1 MFITENRKVLLMNRN
16 SFLKTVIKYILSALL
31 AFIAL
36 ALGTKV
42 VTGANCSSCAGKGIC
57 SGESDCV
64 KYLK

>member
-1 MFITENRKVLLMNRN
+1 MNRN

-57 SGESDCV
+57 SGESDCI